1 MKKRAIAAR
10 MVPKT
15 RRNGKIDLLRFV
27 YCVAV
32 IILHIEG
39 ALYEGMKS
47 WGIFSLAHRGYIGVE
62 FFFLVSGWLLAKKL
76 ASLDHVP
83 CESDSL
89 GGETYR
95 FLWNK
100 LRPII
105 PYHIIFCICM
115 IGLWAVCYSG
125 KTFLNI
131 FAVRFPSIFFL
142 HRIGIGGATPKDVLG
157 IEWYIFSML
166 LSMSFLYP
174 LGRRFGKTFRC
185 LAPITGMLI
194 CGWLIIK
201 TGCLGNAYQVLGVT
215 YKCNWRALGELLM
228 GMGCYEA
235 TCALNK
241 KEFTKLGRA
250 GLAAL
255 EMVCH
260 LSVLYYA
267 FGIMSDQFD
276 MYALCLL
283 AVGITI
289 SFSNQGVAAG
299 SRIFNNDLCSWL
311 GKVSMPIYLA
321 QAPWLA
327 FLPVFWKNG
336 TNRQLIATIL
346 LGSVFTGIFTQVIVE
361 WIGKCRTQKEK

>member
-1 MKKRAIAAR
+1 MEKKAFAANSA
-10 MVPKT
+10 PKT

-27 YCVAV
+27 FCAGV

-39 ALYEGMKS
+39 ALYDGMKS

-83 CESDSL
+83 CELDTL

-105 PYHIIFCICM
+105 PYHIIFGICM

-125 KTFLNI
+125 TTFWNI
-131 FAVRFPSIFFL
+131 FAARFPSIFFL
-142 HRIGIGGATPKDVLG
+142 HRIGIGGVNPKDVLG

-166 LSMSFLYP
+166 LCMSFLYP
-174 LGRRFGKTFRC
+174 FGRRFGKAFRC

-194 CGWLIIK
+194 CGSLIIK
-201 TGCLGNAYQVLGVT
+201 TGHFWNVDQIVGFT

-228 GMGCYEA
+228 GIGCYEA
-235 TCALNK
+235 TCAINK
-241 KEFTKLGRA
+241 KDFSLLGKVS
-250 GLAAL
+250 LACL
-255 EMVCH
+255 EVCCY
-260 LSVLYYA
+260 LTVLYYT
-267 FGIMSDQFD
+267 FGILGDKYD

-283 AVGITI
+283 AVAVTI
-289 SFSNQGVAAG
+289 SFSDKGFAAN
-299 SRIFNNDLCSWL
+299 SRLLNNSFCEWL

-321 QAPWLA
+321 QAPWLS
-327 FLPVFWKNG
+327 FLPVFCKNAS
-336 TNRQLIATIL
+336 NRNKGVAIL
-346 LGSVFTGIFTQVIVE
+346 VGSIVTGIVAYILVE
-361 WIGKCRTQKEK
+361 KLMKLKKK